1 MPIKSYI
8 AYPAEGK
15 RQELINTL
23 KKFEECE
30 VIPSENHDIVIVIT
44 ETNSKEEEKVFEA
57 RLKEVNSLM
66 MLSMVAGFDT
76 N

>member
-8 AYPAEGK
+8 AYPSDGK
-15 RQELINTL
+15 KQELINVLNTI
-23 KKFEECE
+23 KECE
-30 VIPSENHDIVIVIT
+30 VIPSENHKIIIVIT
-44 ETNSKEEEKVFEA
+44 ETNSREEEKVIEA
-57 RLKEVNSLM
+57 KLKDINSLM

>member
-8 AYPAEGK
+8 AYPSEGK
-15 RQELINTL
+15 RQELIEAL
-23 KKFEECE
+23 KEFEECE
-30 VIPSENHDIVIVIT
+30 VIPSENHKIIIVVT
-44 ETNSKEEEKVFEA
+44 ETDSKEEEKVMEA
-57 RLKEVNSLM
+57 KLKEVNSLM